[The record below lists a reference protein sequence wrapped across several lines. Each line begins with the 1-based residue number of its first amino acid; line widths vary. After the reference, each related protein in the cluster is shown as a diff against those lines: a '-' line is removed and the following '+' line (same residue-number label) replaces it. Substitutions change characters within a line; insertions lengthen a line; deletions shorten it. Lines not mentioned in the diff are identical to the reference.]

1 MSTENNS
8 DLLFKN
14 SVKIL
19 TDLISFK
26 TISGE
31 DNTALIDYCDDIL
44 KKLGATSFRTYD
56 DEKKRV
62 NLFATLKAKSS
73 NNKKPII
80 LSGHTDVVPVSK
92 GWSSDPFTATIKD
105 DKLYG
110 RGSCDMKGFI
120 ACTLAY
126 APIYSKSNLDRD
138 IHFSFTFDEETACIG
153 APILIEELK
162 RRNIKDG
169 ICIVGEPTNMKII
182 DAHKGCYEYTTH
194 FRGLAGHSSAPHK
207 GVSAVEY
214 ASKYV
219 NKLMELRERLKEREP
234 KDSIFDPPHSTLSIG
249 GIFGGIAHNVIAD
262 KCHVN
267 WETRPVV
274 KEDGVFLNQEI
285 DKYVNEVL
293 LPDMKKIFPN
303 ASIEKNIIGEIIGF
317 DRKSKSDACELISSL
332 TGDNSRQVVSFGTEA
347 GLFQEI
353 GISTVVCGPGS
364 IEQAHKIDEFII
376 LDELKKRVKKDSIF
390 DPPHST
396 LSIGGIKGGIAH
408 NVIADKCSVEWE
420 TRPVVKDDGEFV
432 TKEIDKYANE
442 VLLPEMKKVFPDS
455 YIKKEVIGE
464 VVGFNRLDDSEAC
477 EFVSNITG
485 DNSRE
490 VVSFGTEAG
499 LFQEL
504 GISTVVCGPGS
515 IEQAHKIDEFI
526 ELNEMKK
533 CLKFLE
539 GVKDKSVN

>member
-8 DLLFKN
+8 ELLYDN
-14 SVKIL
+14 SVQIL
-19 TDLISFK
+19 TDLIAFK

-31 DNTALIDYCDDIL
+31 DNSSLIDYCDDIL

-62 NLFATLKAKSS
+62 NLFATLKSKNS

-92 GWSSDPFTATIKD
+92 GWSSDPFTATIKG

-120 ACTLAY
+120 ACALAY

-138 IHFSFTFDEETACIG
+138 IHFSFTFDEETACQG

-162 RRNIKDG
+162 KRDIKDG
-169 ICIVGEPTNMKII
+169 ICIIGEPTNMKII
-182 DAHKGCYEYTTH
+182 DAHKGCYEYTTY
-194 FRGLAGHSSAPHK
+194 FNGLAGHSSAPHK

-214 ASKYV
+214 ASRYI
-219 NKLMELRERLKEREP
+219 NKLIELREKLKSRAP

-249 GIFGGIAHNVIAD
+249 GVFGGIAHNVIAD

-285 DKYVNEVL
+285 DKYANEML
-293 LPDMKKIFPN
+293 LPEMKKVFPN
-303 ASIEKNIIGEIIGF
+303 ASIEKDIIGEIVGF
-317 DRKSKSDACELISSL
+317 DREDKSDACELISSL

-364 IEQAHKIDEFII
+364 IDQAHKIDEFIV
-376 LDELKKRVKKDSIF
+376 LDELKKCLNLLD
-390 DPPHST
+390 
-396 LSIGGIKGGIAH
+396 GIK
-408 NVIADKCSVEWE
+408 VE
-420 TRPVVKDDGEFV
+420 
-432 TKEIDKYANE
+432 
-442 VLLPEMKKVFPDS
+442 S
-455 YIKKEVIGE
+455 
-464 VVGFNRLDDSEAC
+464 
-477 EFVSNITG
+477 VSN
-485 DNSRE
+485 NK
-490 VVSFGTEAG
+490 
-499 LFQEL
+499 L
-504 GISTVVCGPGS
+504 
-515 IEQAHKIDEFI
+515 
-526 ELNEMKK
+526 LNNTK
-533 CLKFLE
+533 
-539 GVKDKSVN
+539 

>member
-1 MSTENNS
+1 MKNMSTGNNS
-8 DLLFKN
+8 DLLFNN

-19 TDLISFK
+19 TDLIGFK

-62 NLFATLKAKSS
+62 NLFATLKAKNT

-92 GWSSDPFTATIKD
+92 GWSSDPFTATIRE

-120 ACTLAY
+120 ACALAY
-126 APIYSKSNLDRD
+126 APIYSKSDLDRD
-138 IHFSFTFDEETACIG
+138 IHFSFTFDEETACQG

-162 RRNIKDG
+162 KRGIKNG
-169 ICIVGEPTNMKII
+169 ICIIGEPTNMKII
-182 DAHKGCYEYTTH
+182 DAHKGCYEYTTY
-194 FRGLAGHSSAPHK
+194 FKGLAGHSSAPHK

-214 ASKYV
+214 ASRYV
-219 NKLMELRERLKEREP
+219 NKLIELREKLKERTP
-234 KDSIFDPPHSTLSIG
+234 KDSIFDPPYSTLSIG

-274 KEDGVFLNQEI
+274 KEDAVFLNQEL
-285 DKYVNEVL
+285 DKYANEVL
-293 LPDMKKIFPN
+293 LPEMKKIFPN
-303 ASIEKNIIGEIIGF
+303 ASIEKDIIGEIVGF
-317 DRKSKSDACELISSL
+317 DREEKSDACELISNL

-364 IEQAHKIDEFII
+364 IEQAHKIDEFIV
-376 LDELKKRVKKDSIF
+376 LDELKKCINLLD
-390 DPPHST
+390 
-396 LSIGGIKGGIAH
+396 GIK
-408 NVIADKCSVEWE
+408 NNSV
-420 TRPVVKDDGEFV
+420 P
-432 TKEIDKYANE
+432 N
-442 VLLPEMKKVFPDS
+442 
-455 YIKKEVIGE
+455 
-464 VVGFNRLDDSEAC
+464 
-477 EFVSNITG
+477 
-485 DNSRE
+485 
-490 VVSFGTEAG
+490 
-499 LFQEL
+499 
-504 GISTVVCGPGS
+504 
-515 IEQAHKIDEFI
+515 
-526 ELNEMKK
+526 
-533 CLKFLE
+533 
-539 GVKDKSVN
+539 

>member
-1 MSTENNS
+1 MKNMSTENNS
-8 DLLFKN
+8 DLLFNN

-31 DNTALIDYCDDIL
+31 DNTALIDYCDNIL

-62 NLFATLKAKSS
+62 NLFATLNAKNQ

-92 GWSSDPFTATIKD
+92 GWSSDPFTATIRE
-105 DKLYG
+105 DKLFG

-219 NKLMELRERLKEREP
+219 NKLMELREKLKEREP
-234 KDSIFDPPHSTLSIG
+234 KDSIFNPPHSTLSIG

-285 DKYVNEVL
+285 DKYANEVL
-293 LPDMKKIFPN
+293 LPDMKKVFPN

-317 DRKSKSDACELISSL
+317 DRKNKSDACELISSL

-364 IEQAHKIDEFII
+364 IEQAHKIDEFIV
-376 LDELKKRVKKDSIF
+376 LDELKKCLK
-390 DPPHST
+390 
-396 LSIGGIKGGIAH
+396 LLEGIK
-408 NVIADKCSVEWE
+408 
-420 TRPVVKDDGEFV
+420 
-432 TKEIDKYANE
+432 TK
-442 VLLPEMKKVFPDS
+442 
-455 YIKKEVIGE
+455 
-464 VVGFNRLDDSEAC
+464 
-477 EFVSNITG
+477 
-485 DNSRE
+485 
-490 VVSFGTEAG
+490 
-499 LFQEL
+499 
-504 GISTVVCGPGS
+504 S
-515 IEQAHKIDEFI
+515 I
-526 ELNEMKK
+526 LN
-533 CLKFLE
+533 
-539 GVKDKSVN
+539 

>member
-1 MSTENNS
+1 MSIDNNLYEKS
-8 DLLFKN
+8 I
-14 SVKIL
+14 KIL
-19 TDLISFK
+19 TDLIAFK
-26 TISGE
+26 TVSGQ
-31 DNTALIDYCDDIL
+31 DNSSLIDYCENILNDIGIDTF
-44 KKLGATSFRTYD
+44 KVYD
-56 DEKKRV
+56 DDKKRV
-62 NLFATLKAKSS
+62 NLFGTLKAKNQST
-73 NNKKPII
+73 KKPII

-92 GWSSDPFTATIKD
+92 GWSSDPFVATIKN

-126 APIYSKSNLDRD
+126 APIFKERD
-138 IHFSFTFDEETACIG
+138 I
-153 APILIEELK
+153 K
-162 RRNIKDG
+162 NG
-169 ICIVGEPTNMKII
+169 ICIIGEPTTMKII
-182 DAHKGCYEYTTH
+182 DAHKGMNEYTVH
-194 FRGLAGHSSAPHK
+194 FGGLAGHSSKPHL
-207 GVSAVEY
+207 GVNAAEY
-214 ASKYV
+214 ATRYV
-219 NKLMELRERLKEREP
+219 GKLLEIRE
-234 KDSIFDPPHSTLSIG
+234 
-249 GIFGGIAHNVIAD
+249 
-262 KCHVN
+262 
-267 WETRPVV
+267 
-274 KEDGVFLNQEI
+274 
-285 DKYVNEVL
+285 
-293 LPDMKKIFPN
+293 
-303 ASIEKNIIGEIIGF
+303 
-317 DRKSKSDACELISSL
+317 
-332 TGDNSRQVVSFGTEA
+332 
-347 GLFQEI
+347 
-353 GISTVVCGPGS
+353 
-364 IEQAHKIDEFII
+364 
-376 LDELKKRVKKDSIF
+376 ELKKRVKDNSIF

-420 TRPVVKDDGEFV
+420 TRPVVKEDGEFV
-432 TKEIDKYANE
+432 TNEIDKYANE

-455 YIKKEVIGE
+455 YIKKETIGE
-464 VVGFNRLDDSEAC
+464 VVGFNRLDESEAC